1 MAQQQETSRRPVML
15 ALLEFANNNSGGGG
29 GNNATAKIMDSC
41 QPSQEPA
48 YLSRGADRSSGADE

>member
-1 MAQQQETSRRPVML
+1 ML